1 LYFRTK
7 YLHAAEIAKALG
19 QKHTVLPKFRILYF
33 DPLLPR
39 EKLVDQELYTYGIP
53 VILITKTD
61 NVRRPGK
68 TDYEPM
74 DNCFYQFKFP
84 KDPKGGLHWDQIQ
97 GYQPKDIKVLS
108 TKTIRGYNKPMGT
121 ADHEYVK
128 DTFNNQYGPT
138 TQRSSSD
145 ATYLYDLLSISSQQ

>member
-1 LYFRTK
+1 MYFRTK

-19 QKHTVLPKFRILYF
+19 QKHTVLPKFRIQYF

-53 VILITKTD
+53 VILMTKTD

-74 DNCFYQFKFP
+74 DNSFYQFKFLKTLREAYIGTRSRVISP
-84 KDPKGGLHWDQIQ
+84 KISKRCPPRPSEATINPWGRLTT
-97 GYQPKDIKVLS
+97 S
-108 TKTIRGYNKPMGT
+108 TSRTPSTISMARP
-121 ADHEYVK
+121 
-128 DTFNNQYGPT
+128 
-138 TQRSSSD
+138 RSGRVRMLRIC
-145 ATYLYDLLSISSQQ
+145 TICY

>member
-1 LYFRTK
+1 M
-7 YLHAAEIAKALG
+7 
-19 QKHTVLPKFRILYF
+19 
-33 DPLLPR
+33 
-39 EKLVDQELYTYGIP
+39 
-53 VILITKTD
+53 TKTD

-74 DNCFYQFKFP
+74 DNSFYQFKFP
-84 KDPKGGLHWDQIQ
+84 EDPKGGLHWDQIQ

-145 ATYLYDLLSISSQQ
+145 ATYLYDLLLISSQQ